1 MPKMVFRTCFGH
13 YEFLVMPFGLTNA
26 LATFMTLMDTV
37 LQPFLGKFV
46 VVFLDDILVYS
57 RSEEEHLNHLRQVFK
72 ILQEYQLY
80 AKDSKCEFFK
90 TEIHYLGHIISNE
103 VIRMDPE
110 KVDAILKLSHA
121 RNLQELQMFLGL
133 AGF

>member
-1 MPKMVFRTCFGH
+1 MPKMAFCTCFGY

-26 LATFMTLMDTV
+26 PITFMTLMDTV
-37 LQPFLGKFV
+37 FRPFLGKFV
-46 VVFLDDILVYS
+46 VVFLDDILFYS
-57 RSEEEHLNHLRQVFK
+57 RSEEEYLNHLRQVFEV
-72 ILQEYQLY
+72 LREHQLY
-80 AKDSKCEFFK
+80 AKDSKCEFLK

-103 VIRMDPE
+103 GIRMDPK
-110 KVDAILKLSHA
+110 KVDAILKWPHP